1 MIVRGQG
8 AREREADLGRASTR
22 FAPTPST
29 SLGADALTSSDDIF
43 SSEAVMIG
51 ECDGESHNTAATLH
65 YCRRRILRPRDIIS
79 SILGYRQWNK
89 DGANNQTACMQTFN
103 FLYFLLFFLCLGFG
117 PVLQYNICLKRDQ
130 GIGNQYTSNQNT
142 STNGHEEIQW
152 CSGSLVFVY
161 IVPSLLF
168 IFAYLV
174 TCVVLRFGETEHLQT
189 LLERVYLL
197 ASCSPWELTKQ
208 RRIWCTFVVWL
219 VAGLV
224 CLVWSLASMLLHV
237 AAASHI
243 PYSFIIPRTKS
254 DKVGLWVG
262 ALGIL
267 WLQDIVVVMSVL
279 LYCTQCHL
287 LSQLLQLTRTAIYQG
302 DSSLIIIK
310 KQVEETS
317 RFLRHLNQELGLSV
331 GLFLCLLGF
340 RVTTGA
346 ISLFY
351 YLKLYIH
358 PEKMV
363 WKWAGQESQ
372 QTFHLLALVFNLL
385 PWLVLTV
392 LPLCTAA
399 RVSSNYRALNK
410 AGSQLHGRPFGYQST
425 PQQDLDS
432 FLLYV
437 TSLHL
442 HAKILWIPVRT
453 YFLVSVFVIFVMSF
467 IILSYLYF

>member
-1 MIVRGQG
+1 MSV
-8 AREREADLGRASTR
+8 
-22 FAPTPST
+22 
-29 SLGADALTSSDDIF
+29 
-43 SSEAVMIG
+43 
-51 ECDGESHNTAATLH
+51 
-65 YCRRRILRPRDIIS
+65 
-79 SILGYRQWNK
+79 
-89 DGANNQTACMQTFN
+89 
-103 FLYFLLFFLCLGFG
+103 
-117 PVLQYNICLKRDQ
+117 
-130 GIGNQYTSNQNT
+130 
-142 STNGHEEIQW
+142 NGHEEIQW
-152 CSGSLVFVY
+152 CSGSLMFVY
-161 IVPSLLF
+161 VVPSLLF

-243 PYSFIIPRTKS
+243 PYSFIIPRDKS
-254 DKVGLWVG
+254 AKVGLWVG

-340 RVTTGA
+340 RVITGA

-351 YLKLYIH
+351 FLKQYIH
-358 PEKMV
+358 PEKMGSTWV
-363 WKWAGQESQ
+363 VPDSQ
-372 QTFHLLALVFNLL
+372 QTYHLLALVFNLL
-385 PWLVLTV
+385 PWLVLTL

-399 RVSSNYRALNK
+399 RVSSNYRTLNK

-453 YFLVSVFVIFVMSF
+453 YFLVSVFVVFVMSF